1 MCSRLHRIVSTILA
15 GSFLFGST
23 ARAVDRVE
31 SPPPSG
37 AAPVASG
44 PQYAGL
50 SPEEAPGKMILPTG
64 FKALL
69 VAGEPDVQQPIAM
82 TIDDRGRLWVAESYS
97 YPLKRKPAEG
107 KDRILIFEDTDGDG
121 KADVRKVFQDKLDLV
136 SGLEVGFG
144 GVWVGQAP
152 ELLFIPDRNGDDVP
166 DSAPEVL
173 LDGWGFEDTHE
184 TLNSFIW
191 GPDGWLY
198 GCHGV
203 FTHSRVGKPGTPDD
217 QRIPLNAGIWRYHP
231 QRHQFEVFAHGTSN
245 PWGVDFNDYGQSFL
259 TCCVIPHLFHI
270 IQGARYH
277 RQGGQHFNPYT
288 YADIPTIAEHRH
300 WVGNQW
306 HNPDRAASSGAG
318 GGHAH
323 AGAMIYLA
331 DDWPAE
337 YRNQLIMNN
346 IHGSRLNMDLL
357 SPRGS
362 GYVGN
367 AAPDFLFANDKW
379 SQMLYLRYGPDGQV
393 YIIDWYDKNEC
404 HHREDQGHDRSNG
417 RIFKVVYG
425 NPQPAHVDL
434 QKLSDEELVDLQLH
448 RNDWYVRQS
457 RRILQERGASDVARS
472 KLVRLATSHEDP
484 TRRLRA
490 LWTLH
495 VTGGVSPDLLLKSL
509 QDDNPYIRGW
519 AIQLATELGTCSPEL
534 LVRFEDLAQSDD
546 SPIVRLYLASA
557 VQRIPLEQRWTIVD
571 RLSKHAEDL
580 NDHNLPLMN
589 WYALEPL
596 VPVDCDRAVAI
607 AESSPFTQLLP
618 FTLRRIGADGS
629 EASVNDLVDRLEKV
643 DSPDRAAI
651 YLTAIQQA
659 LQGKREFPEPENWK
673 NIAAKYSQHQRL
685 DLALQSRVLSLTF
698 GDVSVLDRLR
708 EWITDQKQ
716 DLSLRR
722 SALQNL
728 LQFRD
733 VGAASRQQAAV
744 SDKNSRGAK
753 LRGLI
758 ASKGIEQAQVA
769 AIVSLLQNLLDDE
782 ALRRDALRGLA
793 TIEDEKTP
801 GIILD
806 WYPKLSGEERRDALN
821 TLAARVPFAQKLIA
835 AVEQDRVPR
844 QDLSADLIRQL
855 ANLKNEDIDAKLTKV
870 WGIVRQSSEER
881 RRMIDRYRRMVGQPD
896 FDNPPDIHLGRAIFQ
911 KTCAQC
917 HNLFGIGGAIGPE
930 LTGSNR
936 ANIDYLLSNVLDPSA
951 VMAREYQPLVVA
963 LKDGRIITG
972 LPRERTANSL
982 KIQSANELVT
992 LSLDDIEEEKL
1003 SEQSMMPDNLWQNLS
1018 SHDVQSLVAYL
1029 GQPAQVP
1036 MLANADNLPSF
1047 YNGLDLTGWTGNADL
1062 WRVEN
1067 GEIVG
1072 SAPNGIKRNEFLRS
1086 QLMVADFEL
1095 SLQVK
1100 LTPNTENSGIQ
1111 FRSKEIE
1118 DAYIKGYQADI
1129 GKGWW
1134 GKIYDEHGTRGVLS
1148 KVDGDQH
1155 VKPDD
1160 WNDYRIIAIG
1170 PRLQTWL
1177 NGRKVTDIEDP
1188 IGEKRGII
1196 ALQIHSGK
1204 PLEIRFRNL
1213 NLNLNPAFPE

>member
-1 MCSRLHRIVSTILA
+1 MRAFIPRILSFCILVSLLIPHA
-15 GSFLFGST
+15 VRG
-23 ARAVDRVE
+23 VDRVE

-44 PQYAGL
+44 PQFAGL
-50 SPEEAPGKMILPTG
+50 SPEEAPRKMILPEG

-121 KADVRKVFQDKLDLV
+121 RADIRKVFQERLDLV

-152 ELLFIPDRNGDDVP
+152 ELLFIPDRNGDDIP

-173 LDGWGFEDTHE
+173 LDGWGFHDTHE

-203 FTHSRVGKPGTPDD
+203 FTHSLVGKPGTPDD
-217 QRIPLNAGIWRYHP
+217 QRIPLNAAIWRYHP

-245 PWGVDFNDYGQSFL
+245 PWGVDFNDQGQSFL
-259 TCCVIPHLFHI
+259 TCCVIPHLFHV

-277 RQGGQHFNPYT
+277 RQAGQHFNPYT

-331 DDWPAE
+331 DDWPAS

-357 SPRGS
+357 EPQGS
-362 GYVGN
+362 GYLGK

-404 HHREDQGHDRSNG
+404 HHREDQGHDRTNG
-417 RIFKVVYG
+417 RIFKIVYG
-425 NPQPAHVDL
+425 NPQPVKVDL
-434 QKLSDEELVDLQLH
+434 QKLSDLELVDLQLH

-457 RRILQERGASDVARS
+457 RRILQERGLNNQTRP
-472 KLVRLATSHEDP
+472 KLFDMAFTHRDP

-490 LWTLH
+490 IWALH
-495 VTGGVSPDLLLKSL
+495 VMQGLDPQLHLQLLDD
-509 QDDNPYIRGW
+509 QDPYVRGW
-519 AIQLATELGTCSPEL
+519 VIQLAAERGELTPEL
-534 LVRFEDLAQSDD
+534 LARFEELAESDP
-546 SPIVRLYLASA
+546 SPVVRLYLASA
-557 VQRIPLEQRWTIVD
+557 VQRIPLAQRWGIVE
-571 RLSKHAEDL
+571 RLSKHAEDVD
-580 NDHNLPLMN
+580 DHNLPLMN

-596 VPVDCDRAVAI
+596 VPLDRDRAVAI
-607 AESSPFTQLLP
+607 AETSPFNQLLP

-629 EASVNDLVDRLEKV
+629 EESVNDLVDRLDQV

-659 LQGKREFPEPENWK
+659 LQGKREFPPPKNWMAV
-673 NIAAKYSQHQRL
+673 AAKYSHHDRA
-685 DLALQSRVLSLTF
+685 DLALQTRILSLTF
-698 GDVSVLDRLR
+698 GDASVRGPLR
-708 EWITDQKQ
+708 EWITDPKQ
-716 DLSLRR
+716 DLQIRR
-722 SALQNL
+722 SALQTL

-733 VGAASRQQAAV
+733 ADVTKLMHQLLADES
-744 SDKNSRGAK
+744 
-753 LRGLI
+753 LRG
-758 ASKGIEQAQVA
+758 
-769 AIVSLLQNLLDDE
+769 
-782 ALRRDALRGLA
+782 DALRGLA
-793 TIEDEKTP
+793 SVEDENTP
-801 GIILD
+801 EIILE
-806 WYPKLSGEERRDALN
+806 WYPKLSETERRDALN
-821 TLAARVPFAQKLIA
+821 TLASRIPYAQELIA

-844 QDLSADLIRQL
+844 KDLTADLIRQL
-855 ANLKNEDIDAKLTKV
+855 SNLKNEEIDAKLSKV

-881 RRMIDRYRRMVGQPD
+881 RRMIERYRRIAAERD
-896 FDNPPDIHLGRAIFQ
+896 FDNPPDVHLGRAIYQ

-917 HNLFGIGGAIGPE
+917 HNLFGEGGAIGPE

-936 ANIDYLLSNVLDPSA
+936 ANLDYLLSNVLDPSA
-951 VMAREYQPLVVA
+951 VMAREYQPLIVA
-963 LKDGRIITG
+963 LKDGRVLTG
-972 LPRERTANSL
+972 LPRERTASAL
-982 KIQSANELVT
+982 KLQSANELVT
-992 LSLDDIEEEKL
+992 VSLDDVEEEKL

-1018 SHDVQSLVAYL
+1018 SQDVQSLIAYL
-1029 GQPAQVP
+1029 AGPAQVP
-1036 MLANADNLPSF
+1036 MLANEENVLTF
-1047 YNGLDLTGWTGNADL
+1047 FNGRDLTGWTGNTEL

-1072 SAPNGIKRNEFLRS
+1072 SAPQGSKRNEFLRS
-1086 QLMVADFEL
+1086 QLLVSDFEL
-1095 SLQVK
+1095 SLQVR

-1118 DAYIKGYQADI
+1118 EAYVKGYQADI

-1148 KVDGDQH
+1148 KVDGDRH
-1155 VKPDD
+1155 IKPDD

-1177 NGRKVTDIEDP
+1177 NGHKVTDIEDP
-1188 IGEKRGII
+1188 VGEKRGII

-1213 NLNLNPAFPE
+1213 KLNLKPAFPD

>member
-1 MCSRLHRIVSTILA
+1 MRSQFLRILPAILG
-15 GSFLFGST
+15 GSFVLSSV
-23 ARAVDRVE
+23 AWAVDRVE
-31 SPPPSG
+31 SPPPTG

-50 SPEEAPGKMILPTG
+50 SPQEAAQKMILPEG
-64 FKALL
+64 FKAVL
-69 VAGEPDVQQPIAM
+69 VAGEPDVEQPIAM
-82 TIDDRGRLWVAESYS
+82 TIDDRGRIWVAESYS
-97 YPLKRKPAEG
+97 YPLKRKPEEG

-121 KADVRKVFQDKLDLV
+121 KADIRKVFQEKLDLV

-173 LDGWGFEDTHE
+173 LDGWGFHDTHE

-203 FTHSRVGKPGTPDD
+203 FTHSRVGKPGTPDE
-217 QRIPLNAGIWRYHP
+217 QRIPINAGIWRYHP
-231 QRHQFEVFAHGTSN
+231 QRHQFEVFAEGTSN

-259 TCCVIPHLFHI
+259 TCCVIPHLFHM
-270 IQGARYH
+270 IQGARYQ
-277 RQGGQHFNPYT
+277 RQAGQHFNPYT

-331 DDWPAE
+331 DDWPAA

-417 RIFKVVYG
+417 RIFKIVYG
-425 NPQPAHVDL
+425 NPQQAKVDL
-434 QKLSDEELVDLQLH
+434 KKLSDEELVDLQLN
-448 RNDWYVRQS
+448 RNDWYVRQA
-457 RRILQERGASDVARS
+457 RRILQERGGSDTPLQTSARK
-472 KLVRLATSHEDP
+472 KLEQIATSNEDP
-484 TRRLRA
+484 TRRLRG
-490 LWTLH
+490 LWALH
-495 VTGGVSPDLLLKSL
+495 VTGGVTPAVQAKLL
-509 QDDNPYIRGW
+509 QDENPYLRGW
-519 AIQLATELGTCSPEL
+519 VIQLAVEQGTISPEL
-534 LVRFEDLAQSDD
+534 LSRLEELAQSDD

-557 VQRIPLEQRWTIVD
+557 VQRIPVEQRWGIVE
-571 RLSKHAEDL
+571 RLAKHAEDV

-596 VPVDCDRAVAI
+596 VPVDRNRAVSI
-607 AESSPFTQLLP
+607 AESSPFGQLLP

-629 EASVNDLVDRLEKV
+629 EESVNDLVDRLVQVRTDEQ
-643 DSPDRAAI
+643 SAI

-659 LQGKREFPEPENWK
+659 LQGKREFPLPISWMGVSSRYLN
-673 NIAAKYSQHQRL
+673 HQRH
-685 DLALQSRVLSLTF
+685 DLALQARILSLTF
-698 GDVSVLDRLR
+698 GDMSVLAALR
-708 EWITDQKQ
+708 DWVTDPKQ
-716 DLSLRR
+716 DLGVRR
-722 SALQNL
+722 SALQTL

-733 VGAASRQQAAV
+733 AGIAALMQ
-744 SDKNSRGAK
+744 
-753 LRGLI
+753 
-758 ASKGIEQAQVA
+758 GIL
-769 AIVSLLQNLLDDE
+769 SDE
-782 ALRRDALRGLA
+782 ALRGDALRGLA
-793 TIEDEKTP
+793 AVEDDKTP
-801 GIILD
+801 GVILG
-806 WYPKLSGEERRDALN
+806 WYAKLSNDERRDALN
-821 TLAARVPFAQKLIA
+821 TLASRAPYAMQLIT
-835 AVEQDRVPR
+835 AVEQDQIPR
-844 QDLSADLIRQL
+844 KDLSADLIRQL
-855 ANLKNEDIDAKLTKV
+855 SNLKNEEIDQKLSKV
-870 WGIVRQSSEER
+870 WGVVRQSSDER
-881 RRMIDRYRRMVGQPD
+881 RRMIDRYRRMVGQRD

-917 HNLFGIGGAIGPE
+917 HNLFGEGGAIGPE

-951 VMAREYQPLVVA
+951 VMAREYQPLIVA
-963 LKDGRIITG
+963 LKDGRVLTG
-972 LPRERTANSL
+972 LPRERTATSL
-982 KIQSANELVT
+982 KLQSANELVT
-992 LSLDDIEEEKL
+992 ISLDDIEEEKV
-1003 SEQSMMPDNLWQNLS
+1003 SDQSMMPDNLWQNLS
-1018 SHDVQSLVAYL
+1018 SHDVQSLVTYL
-1029 GQPAQVP
+1029 ASPAQVS
-1036 MLANADNLPSF
+1036 MLASEENVSTF
-1047 YNGLDLTGWTGNADL
+1047 FNGHDLKGWTGNQDL

-1067 GEIVG
+1067 GEIIG
-1072 SAPNGIKRNEFLRS
+1072 SALNGIKRNEFLRS
-1086 QLMVADFEL
+1086 DLMVGDFEF

-1118 DAYIKGYQADI
+1118 DAYVKGYQADI

-1148 KVDGDQH
+1148 KADGDQYIK
-1155 VKPDD
+1155 VDD

-1177 NGRKVTDIEDP
+1177 NGHKVTDIEDP

-1204 PLEIRFRNL
+1204 PIEIRFRNL
-1213 NLNLNPAFPE
+1213 SLNLKPSFPE